1 MWTSEWGEE
10 NLQMH
15 TYVFHLSDLSAGAEQ
30 GCMKTNELSIY
41 FFITVRTQIETI
53 KLSQSIF

>member
-15 TYVFHLSDLSAGAEQ
+15 TYVLHLDLSAGAEQ

-53 KLSQSIF
+53 RLSQSIF

>member
-1 MWTSEWGEE
+1 
-10 NLQMH
+10 MH
-15 TYVFHLSDLSAGAEQ
+15 TYVLHLDLSAGAEQ

-53 KLSQSIF
+53 RLSQSIF